1 MAVAA
6 GFLAMEG
13 TVTYLR
19 LAGFPRHGLNLLDG
33 FVRAV
38 PAAILPPIITR
49 CPLPPHS
56 LHSIP
61 AFIPVP
67 WQRSHGTGSFSCV
80 GGLIDMVAHGLLLLM
95 FGMPRRSLGTHTQHR
110 PNIGSGRGRNP
121 SHWATVGD
129 FCAGQHPWP
138 AMKIGS
144 SSPIRRMPFWE
155 QPAPAL
161 ADWEDHRRGHSC
173 MLMVC
178 REGRP
183 WLGGL

>member
-1 MAVAA
+1 MHGAKVMRIGWLAA
-6 GFLAMEG
+6 TKSLALG
-13 TVTYLR
+13 IGRLDPSDLDCWRPLDARDRPGVHGGGGGLLGLGGAVTYLR
-19 LAGFPRHGLNLLDG
+19 LAGFPRHGLDPLDG
-33 FVRAV
+33 FVRAI

-80 GGLIDMVAHGLLLLM
+80 GGLIDMVAHGLPLLM

-110 PNIGSGRGRNP
+110 PNIGSGRGNP

-129 FCAGQHPWP
+129 FCAGRHPWP
-138 AMKIGS
+138 AMN
-144 SSPIRRMPFWE
+144 
-155 QPAPAL
+155 
-161 ADWEDHRRGHSC
+161 RG
-173 MLMVC
+173 L
-178 REGRP
+178 
-183 WLGGL
+183 